1 LKELDAKFSEMG
13 KTLDQLNAFY
23 GGLRNVSETISSSVG
38 EAAKTKDQLSALA
51 NNLSELNAV
60 YSNMIHAIKGK

>member
-1 LKELDAKFSEMG
+1 MG

-23 GGLRNVSETISSSVG
+23 GGLRNVSETICSSVG